1 MNVQSA
7 MSMADRLEGVIRRAR
22 TFGKSR
28 DEVLEDILF
37 IVEDLR
43 NYADRLDADL
53 YADYCAGMDYFEKK
67 MLEREIN
74 G

>member
-7 MSMADRLEGVIRRAR
+7 IDMAVRLEGLIRRAR

-28 DEVLEDILF
+28 DEVLEEILF
-37 IVEDLR
+37 VVEDLR
-43 NYADRLDADL
+43 NYADRLDAEL
-53 YADYCAGMDYFEKK
+53 YADYCSGMDSFEKK